1 MARSRRQSRTAAM
14 KFDLRWRWIALATL
28 LLMSAAW
35 VLAAPAHAEKILR
48 RGNLAEP
55 YSLDPHHTTGIHEAN
70 VLGEILLGLYTEGQ
84 NGDPILGAA
93 ESVQTSPDGLKWT
106 FKIRDHK
113 WSDGSP
119 VTSDDFLF
127 SFQRIFD
134 PKTAAEYVNVLYPI
148 KNGEAINKGKLKL
161 DKLGV
166 SAPDP
171 KTLVIELQQ
180 PAAYLPELLMHQ
192 TAFPVKRSLFEKYGS
207 GFTKAG
213 VMLSNGPYVLAEWR
227 PHDHI
232 KLVKNAQFYDAANVK
247 IDAIFFFPI
256 DDDLAALKKYRA
268 GELDTQDRYPIAM
281 RDWIRKNIPNE
292 VHQATAL
299 WSQYMSFN
307 TSRKP
312 FDDVRVR
319 KAVAM
324 AIDRKALAEEVLG
337 GSYGEPAFNV
347 LPPGT
352 ANVDRTAEVD
362 WAGKTMDERRTEA
375 KRLIAAAGY
384 GPDKPLH
391 FTFNF
396 STNTDNRRIAVAMQA
411 MWKAVGAEVE
421 LDSKEAKVHQKLLQA
436 HDFDVAGDGWILD
449 YNDAKNQLYLF
460 QGSTVEM
467 NYSQYH
473 SAVYDGL
480 LDKADAEPDMAAR
493 AKLLGQASAQLLA
506 DMPVSPSFFPYQR
519 QLVKPYVVGWVTNPR
534 RINRTRF
541 LDIADHV
548 ATTEG
553 GSASSGATASS
564 DGGGFWAWL
573 GSWFS
578 AEAWSKWWNS

>member
-1 MARSRRQSRTAAM
+1 MARTRRQTRSAAM
-14 KFDLRWRWIALATL
+14 KLDFRWRWIALATL
-28 LLMSAAW
+28 LLVASAW

-55 YSLDPHHTTGIHEAN
+55 YSLDPHHTTGLNEAN
-70 VLGEILLGLYTEGQ
+70 ILGEILLGLYTESQ
-84 NGDPILGAA
+84 NGDPMLGAA
-93 ESVQTSPDGLKWT
+93 ESAETSPDGLKWT

-148 KNGEAINKGKLKL
+148 KNSEAIATNKMAM

-166 SAPDP
+166 SAPDA
-171 KTLVIELQQ
+171 KTLVIELDH
-180 PAAYLPELLMHQ
+180 PAPFLPELLMHQ
-192 TAFPVKRSLFEKYGS
+192 TAFPIKRSLFQKYAS
-207 GFTKAG
+207 GFTKPG
-213 VMLSNGPYVLAEWR
+213 VMLANGPYVLSEWR
-227 PHDHI
+227 PHDHV
-232 KLVKNAQFYDAANVK
+232 KLVKNAHFYDAANVK
-247 IDAIFFFPI
+247 IDAIYFYPL

-268 GELDTQDRYPIAM
+268 GELDVQDRFPIAM
-281 RDWIRKNIPNE
+281 RDWIKKNIPNE

-299 WSQYMSFN
+299 WTQYTSFN
-307 TSRKP
+307 SRRKP

-319 KAVAM
+319 KALAM
-324 AIDRKALAEEVLG
+324 ALDRKALAEEVLG
-337 GSYGEPAFNV
+337 GSYGEPALNV

-352 ANVDRTAEVD
+352 ANVDRSAEVE
-362 WAGKTMDERRTEA
+362 WVGKTMDERRAEA
-375 KRLIAAAGY
+375 KRLLAAAGF
-384 GPDKPLH
+384 GPGHPLH
-391 FTFNF
+391 FTYNF
-396 STNTDNRRIAVAMQA
+396 STNTDNRRIAVAMQS
-411 MWKAVGAEVE
+411 MWKDIGAEVE
-421 LDSKEAKVHQKLLQA
+421 IESRESKVHQKLLQA
-436 HDFDVAGDGWILD
+436 RDFDVAGDGWILD

-460 QGSTVEM
+460 QGSTIEM
-467 NYSQYH
+467 NYSSYH
-473 SAVYDGL
+473 STAYDAL
-480 LDKADAEPDMAAR
+480 LVKADAEPDKDAR
-493 AKLLGQASAQLLA
+493 AKILGQASAQLLS

-519 QLVKPYVVGWVTNPR
+519 QLVKPYVLGWVTNPR

-548 ATTEG
+548 TTSEADARP
-553 GSASSGATASS
+553 GSASVSS
-564 DGGGFWAWL
+564 EGGGFWGWL

>member
-1 MARSRRQSRTAAM
+1 MVRTRRETRSAAAAI
-14 KFDLRWRWIALATL
+14 DLRWRWFALASL
-28 LLMSAAW
+28 LLLASAW
-35 VLAAPAHAEKILR
+35 ILAAPAHAEKILR

-55 YSLDPHHTTGIHEAN
+55 YSLDPHHTTGLQEAAI
-70 VLGEILLGLYTEGQ
+70 LGEILLGLYTEGQ
-84 NGDPILGAA
+84 NGDPVLGAA
-93 ESVQTSPDGLKWT
+93 ESADTSPDGLKWT

-127 SFQRIFD
+127 TFQRIFN
-134 PKTAAEYVNVLYPI
+134 PSTAAEYVNVLYPI
-148 KNGEAINKGKLKL
+148 KNSEAIATNKLSM

-171 KTLVIELQQ
+171 KTLIIELEH
-180 PAAYLPELLMHQ
+180 PAPYLPELLMHQ
-192 TAFPVKRSLFEKYGS
+192 TAFPIKRALFQKYGS
-207 GFTKAG
+207 EFTKPG
-213 VMLSNGPYVLAEWR
+213 KMLANGPYVLAEWR

-232 KLVKNAQFYDAANVK
+232 KLVRNAQFYDAANVK
-247 IDAIFFFPI
+247 IDAVYFYPI

-268 GELDTQDRYPIAM
+268 GELDTQERFPIAM
-281 RDWIRKNIPNE
+281 REWIKKNIPNE

-307 TSRKP
+307 SRRKP

-319 KAVAM
+319 KALAM
-324 AIDRKALAEEVLG
+324 AIDRKAIADEVLS
-337 GSYGEPAFNV
+337 GSYGEPANNV

-352 ANVDRTAEVD
+352 ANADRTGDLD
-362 WAGKTMDERRTEA
+362 WAGKTMDQRRAEA
-375 KRLIAAAGY
+375 KNLLAAAGF
-384 GPDKPLH
+384 GPGHPLH
-391 FTFNF
+391 FSYYY
-396 STNTDNRRIAVAMQA
+396 STNTDNRRIAVAMQS
-411 MWKAVGAEVE
+411 MWKDVGVEAEIE
-421 LDSKEAKVHQKLLQA
+421 AHEAKVHQKLLQA
-436 HDFDVAGDGWILD
+436 RDFDVAGDGWILD

-460 QGSTVEM
+460 QSSTSEM
-467 NYSQYH
+467 NYASYH
-473 SAVYDGL
+473 SAAFDGL
-480 LDKADAEPDMAAR
+480 LVDADAEADKAAR
-493 AKLLGQASAQLLA
+493 AKILGDASALLLK

-519 QLVKPYVVGWVTNPR
+519 QLVKPYVIGWVTNPR
-534 RINRTRF
+534 RINRTRW

-553 GSASSGATASS
+553 DISVGGASTSS
-564 DGGGFWAWL
+564 EGGLWNWL